1 MATTPSQPS
10 TSGPPQTTPAT
21 VPEATTT
28 ATTTATTA
36 ATTVATTATSD
47 SPQAGGTTTA
57 QPTTAEPATT
67 TTTTPALAST
77 STAATELPAAQAT
90 TTPATAVLPETAPL
104 PQTTLSDV
112 LPASHWAQ
120 IPHVEEEDEF
130 DDNDSAYGDDNA
142 SSTASLSASIL
153 EYRTVHGRTYHSERG
168 NAQSWNPN
176 DAQHDESMDI
186 LHHVS
191 TLMQDGRLT
200 MAHIDQNVQ
209 KVLDVGCGTGIW
221 AIDFAD
227 QYPHAEVIGV
237 DISPSQPQW
246 IPPNLKFEI
255 DDVTQP
261 WTYAPN
267 SFDYIHMRWLIGA
280 IPNWYTLFREVY
292 QTLKPG
298 GIFESK
304 ESSAIIQSDDG
315 TVPYGSAMDQWGRVF
330 SEAGRKFGRTFQP
343 VEDNIQLMAME
354 AAGFVD
360 IKVYNMKTT
369 LGPWAADAKHK
380 EIGQYAR
387 LALEQDIEGF
397 IMYMWTTVLGWTR
410 EEIAVYAA
418 HLRRE
423 LRSPHCHAYYPQRVV
438 VGRKP

>member
-21 VPEATTT
+21 LPEAATTT
-28 ATTTATTA
+28 
-36 ATTVATTATSD
+36 TSD
-47 SPQAGGTTTA
+47 SPQVGGTTTA
-57 QPTTAEPATT
+57 QPTTAESA
-67 TTTTPALAST
+67 TTTPALAST
-77 STAATELPAAQAT
+77 VATEPPAAQST
-90 TTPATAVLPETAPL
+90 TTPATAALPETAP
-104 PQTTLSDV
+104 PSDV

-120 IPHVEEEDEF
+120 VPLEEDEF

-200 MAHIDQNVQ
+200 MAHIDENVQ

-227 QYPHAEVIGV
+227 RYPHAEVVGV

-255 DDVTQP
+255 DDITQP
-261 WTYAPN
+261 WTYASN

-280 IPNWYTLFREVY
+280 IPNWYTLFREVF
-292 QTLKPG
+292 QALKPG

-304 ESSAIIQSDDG
+304 ESSAIIRSDDG

-343 VEDNIQLMAME
+343 VEDNIQVLAME

-360 IKVYNMKTT
+360 IKVYNMKTA
-369 LGPWAADAKHK
+369 LGPWAADRKHK

-387 LALEQDIEGF
+387 LALEQDTEGF
-397 IMYMWTTVLGWTR
+397 IMYMWTTILGWTR

-423 LRSPHCHAYYPQRVV
+423 LRSPNHHAYYPQRVV

>member
-1 MATTPSQPS
+1 MATTPGQPS
-10 TSGPPQTTPAT
+10 ASGPQQTTSAA

-28 ATTTATTA
+28 TTSDRPQAGSSTTTTAGLA
-36 ATTVATTATSD
+36 
-47 SPQAGGTTTA
+47 
-57 QPTTAEPATT
+57 
-67 TTTTPALAST
+67 TTTPAVAST
-77 STAATELPAAQAT
+77 STATPAVASTSTATEPTATQST
-90 TTPATAVLPETAPL
+90 TTTAAAVPETAP
-104 PQTTLSDV
+104 PSDV
-112 LPASHWAQ
+112 FPASHWAQ
-120 IPHVEEEDEF
+120 VPEEEEDEF

-191 TLMQDGRLT
+191 TLMQDGRIT
-200 MAHIDQNVQ
+200 MAHIDENVQ

-227 QYPHAEVIGV
+227 QYPHAEVVGV

-255 DDVTQP
+255 DDITQP

-280 IPNWYTLFREVY
+280 IPNWYTVFREIF

-330 SEAGRKFGRTFQP
+330 AEAGRKFGRTFQP
-343 VEDNIQLMAME
+343 VEDNIQVKAME

-423 LRSPHCHAYYPQRVV
+423 LRSPHFHAYYPQRVV
-438 VGRKP
+438 IGRKP

>member
-1 MATTPSQPS
+1 MATTSCESSASNPR
-10 TSGPPQTTPAT
+10 QTTPAT
-21 VPEATTT
+21 AAGDTTTSSDSPQVGTTTTATAAATAAATTT
-28 ATTTATTA
+28 ATTTATA
-36 ATTVATTATSD
+36 
-47 SPQAGGTTTA
+47 TA
-57 QPTTAEPATT
+57 QPTTSEATT
-67 TTTTPALAST
+67 ISTTSTPALVSAEATTES
-77 STAATELPAAQAT
+77 AATPV
-90 TTPATAVLPETAPL
+90 ATALEDTA
-104 PQTTLSDV
+104 QTDV

-120 IPHVEEEDEF
+120 VPAEEEDDF
-130 DDNDSAYGDDNA
+130 DDVDSAYGDDNA

-191 TLMQDGRLT
+191 TLMQDGKIT
-200 MAHIDQNVQ
+200 MAHIDDSVR

-255 DDVTQP
+255 DDITLP
-261 WTYAPN
+261 WTYEPN

-280 IPNWYTLFREVY
+280 IPNWYTLFREAF

-304 ESSAIIQSDDG
+304 ESSAVIQSDDG
-315 TVPYGSAMDQWGRVF
+315 TVPYGSALDQWGRVF
-330 SEAGRKFGRTFQP
+330 SEAGKKFGRTFRP
-343 VEDNIQLMAME
+343 VEEDIQVKAMQ

-360 IKVYNMKTT
+360 LKVYNMKTT
-369 LGPWAADAKHK
+369 LGPWPADPKHK

-387 LALEQDIEGF
+387 LALEQDVEGF

-410 EEIAVYAA
+410 EEITVYAA

-423 LRSPHCHAYYPQRVV
+423 LRSPNFHAYYPQRVV